1 MIPALEAVI
10 KYGGQLGVK
19 ESSTAWPTAAA

>member
-10 KYGGQLGVK
+10 KYGGALGVK
-19 ESSTAWPTAAA
+19 EIVTAWPTVAG